1 MLGAPSA
8 TIHASPSASTPAKS
22 EAAAPS
28 FRVRII
34 ASPIDTER
42 IIFAVHLLSGPDF
55 SEVSDWPLK
64 RETTRSEIIAAIA
77 ADAALGGFAFDVL
90 P

>member
-1 MLGAPSA
+1 MP
-8 TIHASPSASTPAKS
+8 
-22 EAAAPS
+22 AAAPS

-34 ASPIDTER
+34 ASPIDPEN
-42 IIFAVHLLSGPDF
+42 IVFAVRLHSGEDF

-64 RETTRSEIIAAIA
+64 PELGMTRSDILAAIA
-77 ADAALGGFAFDVL
+77 ADAAEGGFTFEVM